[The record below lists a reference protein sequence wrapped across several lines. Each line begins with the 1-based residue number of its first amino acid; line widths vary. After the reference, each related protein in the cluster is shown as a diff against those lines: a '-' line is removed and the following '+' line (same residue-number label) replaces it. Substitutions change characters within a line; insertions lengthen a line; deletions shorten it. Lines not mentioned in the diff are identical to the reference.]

1 MSQSYIAATRQELLK
16 LKDKYKSAKRG
27 HKLLK
32 DKRDSLIQIFMKTY
46 KEAALMRAFF
56 DKEYINSRE
65 RFKLAT
71 SNINDNYLKAV
82 AKTTESRILID
93 SKVKSIMGVK
103 VQDLTGQTIGGAINY
118 SQLETNYHLD
128 EAVNNI
134 SNVVPQLIELIE
146 KEYRVRK
153 LADEI
158 EKTRKRVNALEYV
171 ILPEMM
177 QKIKLIKSK
186 LEELALQNTVR
197 LMKIKKQITKNA

>member
-71 SNINDNYLKAV
+71 SNINDIYLKAV
-82 AKTTESRILID
+82 AKTTESRILIE
-93 SKVKSIMGVK
+93 KS
-103 VQDLTGQTIGGAINY
+103 
-118 SQLETNYHLD
+118 LE
-128 EAVNNI
+128 I
-134 SNVVPQLIELIE
+134 
-146 KEYRVRK
+146 
-153 LADEI
+153 
-158 EKTRKRVNALEYV
+158 
-171 ILPEMM
+171 
-177 QKIKLIKSK
+177 
-186 LEELALQNTVR
+186 
-197 LMKIKKQITKNA
+197 